1 MKKILSLFTVLV
13 LTLTSSAQ
21 VAFLQRTNSYP
32 DESSEHPEQ
41 NAYQWFRD
49 TYSASS
55 DTILSIDEIKS
66 GALLNTGVPRYKV
79 LWVNVDAQGTAAWDD
94 NLVGGSEVIRAIEAY
109 VKAGGNLLLTKQAA
123 WIVPKIGR
131 MKYSNDTDYN
141 PSWSNNTYAV
151 GGDIWTINAMIGVGY
166 TLRDARQHPIFD
178 NMTKGSYNSYAHE
191 SFPLVG
197 KVNRVDNNFIWTE
210 MEPKAGGDTPNDNIA
225 TLNNFQSDWKCQ
237 VLAVWGQVRDYCAPA
252 IVEFYPDGDYKGS
265 IMTISSNAY
274 QWGTSNYDDDIDKG
288 YISNVQTLTSN
299 ALNYLSHGGVEYG
312 YVLPY
317 ALSEIYTPG
326 GEDNTYH
333 PDYNAA
339 KWFYKEYIEK
349 DKGRF
354 IHKGEAIPDGMKVLW
369 INNDRSAYINVNSF
383 YNDLG
388 GDDFKNQLD
397 TFVQDGGNLFLTKQA
412 TRLVKDIGRC
422 SASLDYRM
430 NGWQG
435 KDDNSRYMTA
445 DFYALKDANENRV
458 GFDRHDHPV
467 YKDLS
472 ADDAW
477 VTHNEKGQDVYCKW
491 QLMDFTTANR
501 RTDNNAIWENHWEG
515 YAESDHLARA
525 TKFETDDTCRILGGY
540 GHTTAL
546 DGAGFVE
553 FLPTATYSG
562 TVMALGLCTYQW
574 GDNNS
579 MVSRIENLTK
589 GVLDYLNN
597 GTDTYTRSVTPDN
610 YGTICLPRASSATSG
625 ATFFRAFGKTA
636 EGVVIEEVAALE
648 AGKPYIFQATA
659 STLTV
664 TYTGAAVSA
673 PDNSESNG
681 LIGSFYRTLIPDNE
695 ESDFRC
701 ILKDNGIYKVNH
713 SYVGANRAYF
723 DLSAMGDYDLSQSIS
738 GRRRLLGIDRS
749 GMPTDVEN
757 VEAVKIESRKV
768 IENGQLF
775 IIKNGVKYNAQGQI
789 VK

>member
-21 VAFLQRTNSYP
+21 VAFLQRTDSYP
-32 DESSEHPEQ
+32 DESGEHPEK
-41 NAYQWFRD
+41 NAYDWFKD

-55 DTILSIDEIKS
+55 KTILSIDQIKS
-66 GALLNTGVPRYKV
+66 GALLNTGVPQYKV

-94 NLVGGSEVIRAIEAY
+94 NLVGGSEVINAIEAY
-109 VKAGGNLLLTKQAA
+109 VKAGGNILLTKQAA

-131 MKYSNDTDYN
+131 MKYSNNTDYN
-141 PSWSNNTYAV
+141 PSWSNNNYVV
-151 GGDIWTINAMIGVGY
+151 GGDIWTINAMIGVGF

-178 NMTKGSYNSYAHE
+178 NMTKGSYNDYAHE

-225 TLNNFQSDWKCQ
+225 TLNNFQSDWNCQ
-237 VLAVWGQVRDYCAPA
+237 VLAVWGHVRDYCGPA
-252 IVEFYPDGDYKGS
+252 IVEFYPDGVYKGS

-274 QWGTSNYDDDIDKG
+274 QWGTSNYNEEIDKG

-354 IHKGEAIPDGMKVLW
+354 IHKGEAIPAGMKVLW
-369 INNDRSAYINVNSF
+369 INNDRSAYTDRNSF

-388 GDDFKNQLD
+388 GSTFATQLSNW
-397 TFVQDGGNLFLTKQA
+397 VKDGGNVFLSKQA
-412 TRLVKDIGRC
+412 TRLANDIGRC
-422 SASLDYRM
+422 SAGLDYRM

-435 KDDNSRYMTA
+435 SDNTTRYMTA

-467 YKDLS
+467 YKYLP
-472 ADDAW
+472 AGAW
-477 VTHNEKGQDVYCKW
+477 VTHNEGGQDVYCKW
-491 QLMDFTTANR
+491 QLMDFTAANR
-501 RTDNNAIWENHWEG
+501 RTDNNAIWENHWDG
-515 YAESDHLARA
+515 YASSVDLARA
-525 TKFETDDTCRILGGY
+525 TKFETDDICRILGGY
-540 GHTTAL
+540 GQTTAL

-553 FLPTATYSG
+553 FLPYGDYKG

-579 MVSRIENLTK
+579 MVSRIENLTE
-589 GVLDYLNN
+589 GVLDYLYN

-610 YGTICLPRASSATSG
+610 YGTICLPRASAATSG

-636 EGVVIEEVAALE
+636 EGVVIEEVDALE

-664 TYTGAAVSA
+664 TYTGAAVST
-673 PDNSESNG
+673 PNNTGTNG
-681 LIGSFYRTLIPDNE
+681 LIGSFYKTLIEDNE
-695 ESDFRC
+695 NYY
-701 ILKDNGIYKVNH
+701 ILKYNSLCSVNQ

-723 DLSAMGDYDLSQSIS
+723 DLGTMSEYDDSQPVM
-738 GRRRLLGIDRS
+738 GRRRFMGIDRPS
-749 GMPTDVEN
+749 MPTDVEN
-757 VEAVKIESRKV
+757 AEAAKIESHKV